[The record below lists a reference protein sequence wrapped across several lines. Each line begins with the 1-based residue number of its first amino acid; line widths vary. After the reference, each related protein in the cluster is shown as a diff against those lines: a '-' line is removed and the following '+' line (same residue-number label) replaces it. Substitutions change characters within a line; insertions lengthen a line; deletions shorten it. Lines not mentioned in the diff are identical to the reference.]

1 MMWLETASAT
11 ALVAAL
17 SAVATI
23 GSFLAYLYFVQR
35 SDANAARE
43 EALAL
48 AETRRQVIADLRASL
63 ASSDQRR
70 RRLEADYEKRIRQLE
85 TALDKA
91 RTEAREQA
99 YQMQRLYAVGLADLL
114 EGVCSDLDAVHPN
127 VEGALRR
134 IRELLASA
142 QPVA

>member
-48 AETRRQVIADLRASL
+48 AETRRQVIADLRAGL

-70 RRLEADYEKRIRQLE
+70 RRLEADYEQRIRQLE

-114 EGVCSDLDAVHPN
+114 EGLCSDLDAVPPN

-134 IRELLASA
+134 IRELLANA

>member
-48 AETRRQVIADLRASL
+48 AETRRQVITDLRAGL

-70 RRLEADYEKRIRQLE
+70 RRLEADYEQRIGQLE

-114 EGVCSDLDAVHPN
+114 EGLCSDLDAVPPN
-127 VEGALRR
+127 VEGARRR